1 MKAEPKRR
9 RPLSAQC
16 CILDMDAQARN
27 QLATQFGTI
36 ASQAGAFIMSIYRGG
51 PKVTTKPD
59 GSPVSDADIGAER
72 LIREQLAKLLPG
84 VPVLGEEAFDPAR
97 PPVLP
102 ELFLAV
108 DPLDGTR
115 EFVNRSDEFTVNIA
129 LIASGQPIVGCV
141 YAPARDLMFVAG
153 ASAFRADLAPGATVP
168 EFDALHAIRTSAY
181 PKNLRAVASR
191 SHLDP
196 RSQAVLEK
204 LNVVSTCSAGS
215 SLKFC
220 VIAQGDADVYP
231 RLAPTMEW
239 DTAAGHAVLVAAG
252 GCVMDQ
258 RGVPLSYGKVAA
270 GFRNDGFIAWGGE
283 PLIRQVCDE

>member
-1 MKAEPKRR
+1 
-9 RPLSAQC
+9 
-16 CILDMDAQARN
+16 MDAQARN
-27 QLATQFGTI
+27 QLAAQFGTI
-36 ASQAGAFIMSIYRGG
+36 ASQAGAFIMSFYRGR

-72 LIREQLAKLLPG
+72 LIREQLSSLLPG
-84 VPVLGEEAFDPAR
+84 VPVLGEEAFDPAH

-115 EFVNRSDEFTVNIA
+115 EFVNRSSEFTVNIA
-129 LIASGQPIVGCV
+129 LIATGRPIVGCV
-141 YAPARDLMFVAG
+141 YAPARDLIFVAG
-153 ASAFRADLAPGATVP
+153 ASAFRADLAPGTAMP
-168 EFDALHAIRTSAY
+168 ELEALRVIRTSAY
-181 PKNLRAVASR
+181 PKNGLRAVASR

-196 RSQAVLEK
+196 QSRAVLEK
-204 LNVVSTCSAGS
+204 LHVASTCSAGS

-252 GCVMDQ
+252 GGVMDRQ
-258 RGVPLSYGKVAA
+258 GVPLRYGKVES

-283 PLIRQVCDE
+283 PLIRQTGDE